1 MKNLFYV
8 FLIVAAT
15 AISCTN
21 GNDKGHLSGADSIY
35 HWENIRK
42 YFIEEPE
49 LALRMIDTSE
59 MRGVADENYANFM
72 RAQIYYGSPKVADL
86 DKARDYCLQVLDNQH
101 PVIDSLQRLKITSL
115 LVSVL
120 DKPDT
125 YQDAISYAIKGAEMA
140 HRLNRWD
147 EEADLYFEAG
157 NIMERV
163 QKGNGLDY
171 MKNALDLYRQA
182 SAKSVEP
189 LPGLS
194 SDLGQVARIYAGY
207 ENYAEAI
214 ALLDERLQVI
224 ERIEK
229 EYTTAPAGWL
239 DQQRAYTYPVLAY
252 CLYMT
257 GNKERA
263 QRMAN
268 AYEQTQTAHQAGNP
282 NDILFYYVASGN
294 VACIQQIHQQIES
307 YYREKED
314 TLTTG
319 FAELLGLYAEG
330 LKNIGRYHEAYQAL
344 DRLTIINDSLV
355 QRERQQETLKYA
367 QQMKTQEKELE
378 LKDKEVEARLHLII
392 IIALVAFLVACAI
405 FLWRITLAQKRLHEK
420 NYQLFETVKQ
430 AMHDADERQQ
440 ALSHQ
445 QSDSLSP
452 SQQLYN
458 RICQLMRE
466 QQPYTDC
473 NLNRDNLAQLL
484 ATNYNAIAT
493 AIRECADGMTIGNFL
508 DDWRIRHAAQLLA
521 DTDDAVGIITEMS
534 GFASRSHFNTI
545 FREKFKM
552 TPSEYRSIAKEENTH

>member
-1 MKNLFYV
+1 MKKLLFA
-8 FLIVAAT
+8 FLVMVVM

-21 GNDKGHLSGADSIY
+21 GNGNRNVSGADSIY

-72 RAQIYYGSPKVADL
+72 RAQIYYGSPKVEDL

-101 PVIDSLQRLKITSL
+101 PIIDSLQRLKITSL

-157 NIMERV
+157 SMMERV

-378 LKDKEVEARLHLII
+378 LKDKEAEARIHLII
-392 IIALVAFLVACAI
+392 IIALVAFLVACVI
-405 FLWRITLAQKRLHEK
+405 FLWRITLAHRRLQEK
-420 NYQLFETVKQ
+420 NRQLYETIQ
-430 AMHDADERQQ
+430 QMMHEADERQA
-440 ALSHQ
+440 ALNRQ
-445 QSDSLSP
+445 PEETLSP
-452 SQQLYN
+452 QQHLYK

-466 QQPYTDC
+466 QQPYTDSE
-473 NLNRDNLAQLL
+473 LNRDALAQLMGI
-484 ATNYNAIAT
+484 NYNAVAT
-493 AIRECADGMTIGNFL
+493 AIRECSDGMTIGDFI
-508 DDWRIRHAAQLLA
+508 DDWRIRHAAQLVA
-521 DTDDAVGIITEMS
+521 TTNDAVGLITEMS
-534 GFASRSHFNTI
+534 GFASRSHFNTL

-552 TPSEYRSIAKEENTH
+552 TPSEYRNIAKEKARK

>member
-1 MKNLFYV
+1 MKKLLFA
-8 FLIVAAT
+8 FLVMVVM

-21 GNDKGHLSGADSIY
+21 GNVNRNVSGADSIY

-42 YFIEEPE
+42 YLIEDPE
-49 LALRMIDTSE
+49 LALRLIDTSE

-72 RAQIYYGSPKVADL
+72 RAQIYYGSPKVEDL

-157 NIMERV
+157 NMMERV
-163 QKGNGLDY
+163 QKGNGMDY
-171 MKNALDLYRQA
+171 MRNALDLYRQA

-194 SDLGQVARIYAGY
+194 SNLGQLARIYAGY
-207 ENYAEAI
+207 NNYAEAI
-214 ALLDERLQVI
+214 ALSDERLGVI
-224 ERIEK
+224 DRIEK
-229 EYTTAPAGWL
+229 EYPTAPKGWI
-239 DQQRAYTYPVLAY
+239 DQQRAYAYPVLAY
-252 CLYMT
+252 CLYMS

-268 AYEQTQTAHQAGNP
+268 AFEQIQAVQPTANQ
-282 NDILFYYVASGN
+282 NDILNYYVASGN
-294 VACIQQIHQQIES
+294 VACIQHIRQQIES
-307 YYREKED
+307 FYREKKD
-314 TLTTG
+314 TLTVDY
-319 FAELLGLYAEG
+319 AELLSLYANG
-330 LKNIGRYHEAYQAL
+330 LKNIGSYHEAYQAL
-344 DRLTIINDSLV
+344 DQLMTVNDSLV

-378 LKDKEVEARLHLII
+378 LKDKEAKARIHLII
-392 IIALVAFLVACAI
+392 IIALVAFLVACVI
-405 FLWRITLAQKRLHEK
+405 FLWRITLAHRRLQEK
-420 NYQLFETVKQ
+420 NRQLYETIQ
-430 AMHDADERQQ
+430 QMMHETDERQA
-440 ALSHQ
+440 ALNRQ
-445 QSDSLSP
+445 PEETLSP
-452 SQQLYN
+452 QQHLYK

-466 QQPYTDC
+466 QQPYTDSE
-473 NLNRDNLAQLL
+473 LNRDALAQLMGI
-484 ATNYNAIAT
+484 NYNAVAT
-493 AIRECADGMTIGNFL
+493 AIRECSDGMTIGDFI
-508 DDWRIRHAAQLLA
+508 DDWRIRHAAQLVA
-521 DTDDAVGIITEMS
+521 TTNDAVGLITEMS
-534 GFASRSHFNTI
+534 GFASRSHFNTL

-552 TPSEYRSIAKEENTH
+552 TPSEYRNIAKEKARK